1 MALASV
7 NGIDVVSATIRM
19 PLIGAWSTDV
29 VVDTAA
35 GVSGACTLALDGG
48 LTLVGFAAR
57 TGVFLETSYV
67 RITGGPA
74 GGLGKP
80 ARIQHYRGTT
90 VRGIIGELMRTSGE
104 TLSATADPAILA
116 LQLTAWTQQRQTV
129 RQALSSLIEDRRVG
143 AGVSWRVLPDGT
155 VWIGTET
162 WPDAGLT
169 APDDYQELVELPSE
183 GWVDLG
189 SEVPRIAPG
198 VSLEGRRIGYVEH
211 RIAETVRTR
220 AWVSL

>member
-19 PLIGAWSTDV
+19 PLVGAWSADA
-29 VVDTAA
+29 VVDSAA
-35 GVSGACTLALDGG
+35 GVTGACTLALDGG

-57 TGVFLETSYV
+57 AGVFLETSYV
-67 RITGGPA
+67 RITGGAA
-74 GGLGKP
+74 GGLAKP
-80 ARIQHYRGTT
+80 ARVQHYRGTT
-90 VRGIIGELMRTSGE
+90 VRGILGELMRTSGE
-104 TLSATADPAILA
+104 TLSSTADPAILA
-116 LQLTAWTQQRQTV
+116 LQLVAWTQQRQTV
-129 RQALSSLIEDRRVG
+129 RQALSSLVEDRRLG

-155 VWIGTET
+155 IWIGTET

-169 APDDYQELVELPSE
+169 APTDYQEIVELPSE

-189 SEVPRIAPG
+189 SEVPRIGPG

-211 RIAETVRTR
+211 HLAETVRSR
-220 AWVSL
+220 AWIAG

>member
-7 NGIDVVSATIRM
+7 NGIDVVSATIVM
-19 PLIGAWSTDV
+19 PLVGAWTADV
-29 VVDTAA
+29 VVDTPA
-35 GVSGACTLALDGG
+35 GIAGACTLALDGG

-57 TGVFLETSYV
+57 AGVFLDTSYV
-67 RITGGPA
+67 RITGGAA
-74 GGLGKP
+74 GGLAKP
-80 ARIQHYRGTT
+80 ARVQHYRGTT
-90 VRGIIGELMRTSGE
+90 VRGIVGELMRASGE
-104 TLSATADPAILA
+104 TLSATADPVVLA

-129 RQALSSLIEDRRVG
+129 RQALSSLIEDRRLG

-155 VWIGTET
+155 IWIGTET

-169 APDDYQELVELPSE
+169 APADYQELVELPSE

-198 VSLEGRRIGYVEH
+198 VSLEGRKIGYVEH
-211 RIAETVRTR
+211 RVAETVRTR
-220 AWVSL
+220 AWVVG